1 MRAITYATFGKPSEV
16 LEVSDI
22 ALPEPK
28 GNEVRIKTLLA
39 TIHNHDLVTIS
50 GNYGFKPTLPA
61 QAGTEAVGIIDA
73 VGQDIKHLQVGQ
85 RVVASTPG
93 TWAEYFIAP
102 AAIVVPIPDAIDDA
116 TAAQLLAMPMSA
128 LLLLEFANVQS
139 GQWIIQNGAN
149 GAVGRLVEQISH
161 IQGFNVINLV
171 RSASSA
177 DALKQLGA
185 KHVITTDAPDWK
197 KSVKAAVGDHPIQV
211 GIDSVGGTASQ
222 DVLSLLA
229 ENSQLITFGS
239 MSGQPMQLHSSLI
252 IFKNIVVKGFWG
264 GKIFAALGTPEQK
277 RVITTIIQ
285 WVAKGQLSLQT
296 EEIFKFEQIKD
307 AVNAN
312 YRANRTGKILLKP

>member
-197 KSVKAAVGDHPIQV
+197 KPSKPQLAIIPFRSASTQWAAQRAKMYCHCLEK
-211 GIDSVGGTASQ
+211 TA
-222 DVLSLLA
+222 
-229 ENSQLITFGS
+229 N
-239 MSGQPMQLHSSLI
+239 
-252 IFKNIVVKGFWG
+252 
-264 GKIFAALGTPEQK
+264 
-277 RVITTIIQ
+277 
-285 WVAKGQLSLQT
+285 
-296 EEIFKFEQIKD
+296 
-307 AVNAN
+307 
-312 YRANRTGKILLKP
+312 